1 MKKKSAKSRSRTP
14 SAEKKRTP
22 EENEPPPEDPLPP
35 PIDAQKLTLSDQEV
49 LDVDLELTPT
59 RILPDGTVEG
69 IPFVPDDASSDAEE
83 EGDME
88 EGGAQTLNHKM
99 MSKALSNL
107 TCSAD
112 GSKITFLNL
121 SLPGFGIRD
130 VSILKEYIHLQKVE
144 LQYNNISDLSPLS
157 AIKYLIELDV
167 SHNEIE
173 NLLDF
178 EPPFNLRV
186 ANFSHNEISEIPDI
200 SQFPFI
206 QTLNLDH
213 NHITC
218 IKGLEKCKSL
228 QTLCLAY
235 NRIENIS
242 GLDNLKISFLSL
254 GHNSILEIS
263 GIETLKRLQAI
274 DLSGNRIASL
284 SGLENHDLLS
294 DIDLEDNQIGNIDEI
309 EHITKLELLRKLNL
323 MRNPIGT
330 LEEYR
335 LHVLFRVP
343 QLVELDHYH
352 VKVEEKIS
360 AVNLFDS
367 PPELQATLDH
377 ITHTV
382 YNFLQPKKIY
392 ECTLPNITMPYPM
405 LVLTGPQASGKSE
418 LCHRLVQ
425 EFPDFFGYGIS
436 HTTRVAGQNEMD
448 GKDYYFISKDE
459 FHNLVR
465 QGCFIQTCKIGDA
478 YYGLSMD
485 AIENVA
491 KEGLACVVHM
501 EIEGVRTLK
510 NTHFEPRY
518 VLIMPF
524 DPDVHEQ
531 KLMENGNVTE
541 VEIQQISKS
550 RANMYKDI
558 NQDNPGYFDMTIN
571 GDKLAEAYDRL
582 RQLVM
587 DYLGMS
593 EATDFL
599 TPTNQPTQLS
609 TTALKDDTTTQHT
622 NTSGNM
628 RRTWSRPSFIV
639 DSTAGSNDALSSK
652 QATKSVKTPVEEAS
666 IRRRESAAK
675 EAIEGTPY
683 GGHFDY
689 FPRPMVPMTAPAI
702 LEGSP
707 LTQAASMYQDPSFV
721 ASTLYPIAGTNLK
734 LGDIDSSSDT
744 SSDTARDSTSSLSGL
759 SSARD
764 FSEAD
769 DNPIE
774 KNKGGGIKVPGLPT
788 LSSTD
793 FANEPLDLSALSDAL
808 ESFKGSLEGATS
820 PHVVTPLTPRP
831 FESETLNTKPVLP
844 PINPQ
849 VLTT

>member
-1 MKKKSAKSRSRTP
+1 MKKKSGKSRSRTP
-14 SAEKKRTP
+14 SAELKKSQ
-22 EENEPPPEDPLPP
+22 EEDEIPAEDSLPP

-59 RILPDGTVEG
+59 RLLPDGTVEG

-83 EGDME
+83 EGDLE

-99 MSKALSNL
+99 MAKALTNL
-107 TCSAD
+107 NCSAD

-121 SLPGFGIRD
+121 ALPGYGIRGI
-130 VSILKEYIHLQKVE
+130 SILKEYKHLQKIE

-157 AIKYLIELDV
+157 CIKYLVELDV

-173 NLLDF
+173 DLLDF

-186 ANFSHNEISEIPDI
+186 ANFSHNQISEIPNL
-200 SQFPFI
+200 SQFLHLR
-206 QTLNLDH
+206 TLNLDH
-213 NHITC
+213 NYITE

-228 QTLCLAY
+228 QMLCLAY
-235 NRIENIS
+235 NRIEKIE
-242 GLDNLKISFLSL
+242 GLDSLRISFLYL
-254 GHNSILEIS
+254 GHNSILEIA
-263 GIETLKRLQAI
+263 GIETLRRLQTI
-274 DLSGNRIASL
+274 DLSGNKIASL

-294 DIDLEDNQIGNIDEI
+294 EIDLEDNQIGSIDEI
-309 EHITKLELLRKLNL
+309 EYVTKLELLRKLNL
-323 MRNPIGT
+323 MRNPVGT

-343 QLVELDHYH
+343 QLTELDHYH

-360 AVNLFDS
+360 AINLFDS

-405 LVLTGPQASGKSE
+405 LVLTGPQASCKRE

-436 HTTRVAGQNEMD
+436 HTTKTAGQNEID
-448 GKDYYFISKDE
+448 GKDYYFISKDD

-465 QGCFIQTCKIGDA
+465 QGCFVQTCKIGDD

-524 DPDVHEQ
+524 DPSVHEQ
-531 KLMENGNVTE
+531 KLKESGNLSTT
-541 VEIQQISKS
+541 EIQQISKS
-550 RANMYKDI
+550 RANMYKEI
-558 NQDNPGYFDMTIN
+558 NQENPGYFDMTIN
-571 GDKLAEAYDRL
+571 ADKLAEAYDRL

-593 EATDFL
+593 EATDNL

-609 TTALKDDTTTQHT
+609 TTAHKDDTTTQHT

-639 DSTAGSNDALSSK
+639 DSTTGSNDAHSSK
-652 QATKSVKTPVEEAS
+652 QPTKSIRTPVEEAS

-675 EAIEGTPY
+675 RAIEGTPH
-683 GGHFDY
+683 GGNFDY

-721 ASTLYPIAGTNLK
+721 ASTLYPVAGANMK
-734 LGDIDSSSDT
+734 LGDNGSSSDSSSDT
-744 SSDTARDSTSSLSGL
+744 GRDTTSSLSGL

-764 FSEAD
+764 FSEAE
-769 DNPIE
+769 DNPID
-774 KNKGGGIKVPGLPT
+774 KKKGVKGPGLPT
-788 LSSTD
+788 LSSSD
-793 FANEPLDLSALSDAL
+793 FAHEPLDLSALSDAL
-808 ESFKGSLEGATS
+808 ESFKGSTEGVIS
-820 PHVVTPLTPRP
+820 PRVVTPLTPRP
-831 FESETLNTKPVLP
+831 YDTETLNTKPVLP

-849 VLTT
+849 TLTT